1 MDEPI
6 VTVITPTVNLLDN
19 NQADAFNLLVELLDM
34 QTYPYIEH
42 LVIDKGSTDGTGEF
56 LKDYKNQGYLTFFS
70 ETDSGKFNALNKGIM
85 HAKGKYVTFLSCDD
99 FIHDITS
106 IYDIV
111 NLLETNEAD
120 FTFAPAYCRHPEDFV
135 FLFRPSMHN
144 AFQVMP
150 CARQAMFFR
159 KSMLEK
165 ENYFD
170 ERFKLLADFDLIMRI
185 ILKRYKPVYFDNT
198 YVTYK
203 FATKVMENQKR
214 AEEETKA
221 IYNKNFKSFYPL
233 NEEVLEK
240 MAKYSEFPKP
250 LLDKLVGYYPEAD
263 KEIFYDRCEEMH
275 QIRLNAVN
283 ARTNENGTSETLNS
297 EQ

>member
-1 MDEPI
+1 MEEPI

-42 LVIDKGSTDGTGEF
+42 LVIDKGSVDGTGEF
-56 LKDYKNQGYLTFFS
+56 LKDYKNQGYLNFFS
-70 ETDSGKFNALNKGIM
+70 EPDSGKFNAFNKGVM

-99 FIHDITS
+99 FIHDITA

-111 NLLETNEAD
+111 NIMEANNAD

-159 KSMLEK
+159 KSMIEK

-170 ERFKLLADFDLIMRI
+170 ERFKLLADFDFIIRI
-185 ILKRYKPVYFDNT
+185 IMKRYKPVFFESN

-203 FATKVMENQKR
+203 FGSKIMMNEKR

-221 IYNKNFKSFYPL
+221 IFHKNYRNLCPL
-233 NEEVLEK
+233 NEDILKK
-240 MAKYSEFPKP
+240 MAKFSDFPKP
-250 LLDKLVGYYPEAD
+250 LLDKLVQFYPEAD
-263 KEIFYDRCEEMH
+263 KQIFYDRCEEMH
-275 QIRLNAVN
+275 QLRLNAVKTQE
-283 ARTNENGTSETLNS
+283 AVKRETENKPLI
-297 EQ
+297 